1 MTNCGLCKTKLNRK
15 SAVIS
20 NTHIAFIMWE
30 HINPYNESH
39 SHSMSVE
46 LKEWRTSVWSPSSF
60 PAERFALEVMVYRWY
75 KIFKTLFW
83 FSDNQFSG
91 FLTFRLHNSD
101 SIVDILLKFS
111 EESLLLIDRKNV
123 GFLYLSPVA
132 WNANSLT
139 ATDNLI
145 ALSFSLYSTKPESH
159 LLERVNLISIST
171 WTLHCFRLHKQKT
184 SMIN

>member
-1 MTNCGLCKTKLNRK
+1 MR
-15 SAVIS
+15 A
-20 NTHIAFIMWE
+20 THIACQWNWRNGE
-30 HINPYNESH
+30 HQCDH
-39 SHSMSVE
+39 QVHFQ
-46 LKEWRTSVWSPSSF
+46 LKDLLWKW
-60 PAERFALEVMVYRWY
+60 WY
-75 KIFKTLFW
+75 IDDTK
-83 FSDNQFSG
+83 FSRLCSDFQITNFQA

-123 GFLYLSPVA
+123 GFSYLSPVA
-132 WNANSLT
+132 WNVNSLT